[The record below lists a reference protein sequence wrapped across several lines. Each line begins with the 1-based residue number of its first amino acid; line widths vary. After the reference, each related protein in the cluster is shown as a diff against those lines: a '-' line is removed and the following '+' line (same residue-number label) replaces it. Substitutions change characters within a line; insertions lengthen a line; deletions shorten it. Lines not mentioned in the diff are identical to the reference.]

1 MARINPRKIDEFIS
15 EAVLE
20 GFHRGIDLFL
30 EQVED
35 DLYRITK
42 IEENGGL
49 EELLS
54 ESFSG
59 GSRRKGFLR
68 KFLG

>member
-1 MARINPRKIDEFIS
+1 MAKVNPKKLDEFIS

-30 EQVED
+30 EQVES
-35 DLYRITK
+35 DLYRITQ

-54 ESFSG
+54 ESF
-59 GSRRKGFLR
+59 GSSRGRFLR